1 MLAWRAGTCA
11 IVASTKCVETVSR
24 HEYEKIHGEG
34 TFPWVAKDC
43 GQLLSVCT
51 REDTWT
57 PGIGADVSKVLGLIK
72 DLMGVPVIS
81 TASTPVRRQ
90 CLLPLR
96 SWKTEILYNEK
107 SGRTVSQEYVTEL
120 LKKQYKP
127 FIGRF
132 WVTPRYP
139 TFDASRDDTLVYHDC
154 GRNKEKRVLSK
165 FMDGDQA
172 ARMLLFASGG
182 DYATT
187 GRWRSRL
194 AIITAPQDRCDE
206 LDRLYTLECAAPPS

>member
-172 ARMLLFASGG
+172 GPHVAVCVGWRLRDDGQMEVKVSDNHGPTGPLRRARQALHFRVCRPA
-182 DYATT
+182 
-187 GRWRSRL
+187 
-194 AIITAPQDRCDE
+194 
-206 LDRLYTLECAAPPS
+206 